1 MIDKVRV
8 DKVSVD
14 SGYNYLDH
22 GRQGKNPAVQAYEN
36 TPGTKE
42 AEQKKAEKKQKPIHS
57 AKSDPGVIL
66 DISSKSAKD
75 KGQTENKEKAAYSWQ
90 GVVQKLVIPVKRV
103 FQMLKDF
110 WHSDSED
117 MQLSSL
123 DGDSPHLAH
132 NSDLLTYY
140 DRKGMLVEMDESDK
154 HRVLFGDKHVLKL

>member
-1 MIDKVRV
+1 MIDKVRI

-42 AEQKKAEKKQKPIHS
+42 AEQNKAGKEKKPVHS
-57 AKSDPGVIL
+57 AKTDPGVIL
-66 DISSKSAKD
+66 DISSKPAKD
-75 KGQTENKEKAAYSWQ
+75 KGQAVNKEKDTYSWQ
-90 GVVQKLVIPVKRV
+90 EVVQKLAAPVKRV

-110 WHSDSED
+110 WHSDSGD
-117 MQLSSL
+117 MQLPSL